1 MNYRHAFHAGNFA
14 DVHKHVTLLALIESL
29 LRKDAPFVV
38 LETHAGAG
46 IYDLTNPAG
55 SGVGRRSLPRRGE
68 SREGL
73 PRGGEASRTGEW
85 QDGIGRIFAEAK
97 APAVVRAYLQQVR
110 ALNPAGVLRTY
121 PGSPALAAAT
131 LRPQDRLVLCELEP
145 GTNAALRQAL
155 KDRKGIAIHGRDG
168 WEALGGLLPPREA
181 RRGLVLI
188 DPPFEAANELDRMA
202 EALIAAHKRW
212 PQGVLAAW
220 YPIKDRPPIDRVL
233 RKLRAAGLPN
243 LLAGELC
250 IHPPT
255 TGTRL
260 NGSGMVIVNAPW
272 KLDETLHEATGWLHD
287 YLAQS
292 ADAPWRVELLTT
304 DRST

>member
-14 DVHKHVTLLALIESL
+14 DAHKHTTLLALIESL

-46 IYDLTNPAG
+46 IYDL
-55 SGVGRRSLPRRGE
+55 
-68 SREGL
+68 
-73 PRGGEASRTGEW
+73 RGGEANRTGEW
-85 QDGIGRIFAEAK
+85 TDGIGRIFAEAK

-110 ALNPAGVLRTY
+110 ALNPGGVLRTY

-131 LRPQDRLVLCELEP
+131 LRPQDRLVLCELES
-145 GTNAALRQAL
+145 GTHAALREAL
-155 KDRKGIAIHGRDG
+155 KGRKGIAIHARDG
-168 WEALGGLLPPREA
+168 WEALKALLPPREA
-181 RRGLVLI
+181 KRGLVLI

-220 YPIKDRPPIDRVL
+220 YPIKDRPPLDRFL
-233 RKLRAAGLPN
+233 RTLRAAGLPD
-243 LLAGELC
+243 LLVSELC
-250 IHPPT
+250 IHPPL

-260 NGSGMVIVNAPW
+260 NGSGMVIINTPW
-272 KLDETLHEATGWLHD
+272 KLEEPLGEATTWLHD
-287 YLAQS
+287 HLAQTK
-292 ADAPWRVELLTT
+292 DAPWRVERLSG
-304 DRST
+304 D

>member
-46 IYDLTNPAG
+46 IYDL
-55 SGVGRRSLPRRGE
+55 
-68 SREGL
+68 
-73 PRGGEASRTGEW
+73 RGGEAIRTGEW

-110 ALNPAGVLRTY
+110 ALNPGGVLPAY

-145 GTNAALRQAL
+145 GTHTALREAL
-155 KDRKGIAIHGRDG
+155 KGRKGIAIHARNG

-181 RRGLVLI
+181 KRGLVLI
-188 DPPFEAANELDRMA
+188 DPPFEAANELDRMTS
-202 EALIAAHKRW
+202 ALIAAHARW

-220 YPIKDRPPIDRVL
+220 YPIKDRPPIDRAL

-243 LLAGELC
+243 LLVSELC

-255 TGTRL
+255 SGTRL
-260 NGSGMVIVNAPW
+260 NGSGMVIVKAPW

-287 YLAQS
+287 HLAQT
-292 ADAPWRVELLTT
+292 ADAPWRVELLTAEQT
-304 DRST
+304 G

>member
-14 DVHKHVTLLALIESL
+14 DVHKHVTLLALMASL

-46 IYDLTNPAG
+46 IYDL
-55 SGVGRRSLPRRGE
+55 
-68 SREGL
+68 
-73 PRGGEASRTGEW
+73 RGGEAQRTGEW
-85 QDGIGRIFAEAK
+85 REGIERIFAEVK
-97 APAVVRAYLQQVR
+97 APAVVGAYLDRVR
-110 ALNPAGVLRTY
+110 ALNPDGVLRIY
-121 PGSPALAAAT
+121 PGSPALASAM

-145 GTNAALRQAL
+145 STHTALRKAL
-155 KDRKGIAIHGRDG
+155 KGHEGIAIHARDG
-168 WEALGGLLPPREA
+168 WEALKALLPPREA
-181 RRGLVLI
+181 KRGLVLI

-220 YPIKDRPPIDRVL
+220 YPIKDRPPLDRLL
-233 RKLRAAGLPN
+233 RKLRAADLPD
-243 LLAGELC
+243 LLVSELC

-260 NGSGMVIVNAPW
+260 NGSGMVIVNTPW
-272 KLDETLHEATGWLHD
+272 KLEEILHEASAWLHAH
-287 YLAQS
+287 LTQS
-292 ADAPWRVELLTT
+292 AYAPWWVERLTG
-304 DRST
+304 D